1 MADKVKL
8 LVITGPTATGKTS
21 LSVGLALRLG
31 GEILCADSM
40 QIYKHLTV
48 GTAKATPDEMRGVP
62 HHLMDFLEP
71 TERFSVA
78 DYVAMASKCIAEIA
92 SRGRLPIV
100 VGGTGL
106 YIDSLVRG
114 MRFENHDHDPALRAR
129 LSRELAEEGSAAM
142 HARLA
147 AVDPAY
153 AATVH
158 PNNTVRVLRALE
170 LYEQTGLTMTE
181 QRARSLPAQRPYD
194 DAVAVLNFSDRAA
207 LYRRNDARVD
217 VKMGA
222 GLLDEAKLVYD
233 HRDEYRT
240 AAQAIGYKE
249 FFPYFESGAPL
260 ATCVEKLKQASR
272 NYAKRQLTWFAG
284 MDGVRFVEA
293 GAPDTAESVLRLLEE
308 RGKA

>member
-207 LYRRNDARVD
+207 LYRRIDARVD
-217 VKMGA
+217 VMMGA

-260 ATCVEKLKQASR
+260 ETCVDKLKQASR

-293 GAPDTAESVLRLLEE
+293 GAPDAAETVLRLLEE